1 MTFLPVAHRELLAAT
16 RRPGMRRARVWA
28 ALAGAGVTLLVLVFV
43 SFTGAGG
50 QGGRFLFTT
59 LSWGCAF
66 MGMLGGALIASD
78 ALSMERR
85 DGTLGFLFLTEL
97 DGLDVVTGKFA
108 AHALNAL
115 YALGAVFPV
124 MAIPWFVGG
133 VTGDEFWKTTLSLL
147 NVLFVGTT
155 AGLAAS
161 AMNVRQGAAAW
172 TALWIT
178 AVVHLAGP
186 VASVVLGLGFG
197 GGPWL
202 LPRALSPGMAFLVAR
217 DASPPTDGGPGFGS
231 TLLAS
236 HAVGWAFLAL
246 AAWRVQ
252 AEWRSSAEVRGQGTP
267 RRALSR
273 SWLDRDPLRAWL
285 DGAPAMRRAA
295 WAVSALG
302 AMAWIPMAV
311 GSVTAWGS
319 VATTWILACSV
330 VLRGLMAWEATAFL
344 SEARRDGSLELLL
357 STPLRDA
364 DLRRAVSE
372 HVRARF
378 GGPLVLMGVACTFA
392 SSSLGPLFGGPLV
405 LMGVAW
411 VGVAVV
417 KLDPFWVMVHGI
429 GMVLQC
435 MAMPQVGMWFA
446 LTERRPMAAFAK
458 TFGLVTLASTL
469 LEYVCCIGLALPPLL
484 NVWASNKM
492 TLSVRDIV
500 AGVRGRWERRDGW
513 WVAQPLQGGDGSAP
527 PWRDPRPPS
536 LPYQRRASRGGRE
549 AGDGDEG
556 A

>member
-1 MTFLPVAHRELLAAT
+1 MDVPPGPVQGAPTMTFLPVAHRELLAAT
-16 RRPGMRRARVWA
+16 RRPGMRRARVWTA
-28 ALAGAGVTLLVLVFV
+28 VVASLFTLLMLGFV
-43 SFTGAGG
+43 GWTGAGG
-50 QGGRFLFTT
+50 QGGRFVFGA
-59 LSWGCAF
+59 LSWGCAL
-66 MGMLGGALIASD
+66 MALWTGAFLTSD
-78 ALSMERR
+78 TLSMERR

-115 YALGAVFPV
+115 YALAAVFPV

-178 AVVHLAGP
+178 AVVHLGGP
-186 VASVVLGLGFG
+186 LASVTLGLGFG

-236 HAVGWAFLAL
+236 HAVGWVFLAL

-273 SWLDRDPLRAWL
+273 AWLDRDPLRAWL

-295 WAVSALG
+295 WAISGIASL
-302 AMAWIPMAV
+302 AWVLLAIE
-311 GSVTAWGS
+311 SVTAWGS
-319 VATTWILACSV
+319 EATTWILGCSV

-364 DLRRAVSE
+364 DLCRAVSE

-378 GGPLVLMGVACTFA
+378 GGPLVLMGVA
-392 SSSLGPLFGGPLV
+392 
-405 LMGVAW
+405 W

-417 KLDPFWVMVHGI
+417 RLDPFWVMLHGI
-429 GMVLQC
+429 GMVLQW

-536 LPYQRRASRGGRE
+536 LPYQRHASRGVRE
-549 AGDGDEG
+549 AGNGGEG